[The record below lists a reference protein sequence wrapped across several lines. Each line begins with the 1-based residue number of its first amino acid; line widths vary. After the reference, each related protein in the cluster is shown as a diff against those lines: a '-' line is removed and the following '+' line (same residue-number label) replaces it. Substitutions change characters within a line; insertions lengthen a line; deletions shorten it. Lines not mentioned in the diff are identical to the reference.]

1 MFLGFLLGVVV
12 TITLE
17 VGAAFYFNRKEEE
30 AKRKKE
36 TEKQMKKLRA
46 EFNKVVKEK
55 QKESKKDA
63 NKRKTARAS

>member
-36 TEKQMKKLRA
+36 TEKQMKKLRT

-55 QKESKKDA
+55 QKERKDV
-63 NKRKTARAS
+63 NKRKATRAS